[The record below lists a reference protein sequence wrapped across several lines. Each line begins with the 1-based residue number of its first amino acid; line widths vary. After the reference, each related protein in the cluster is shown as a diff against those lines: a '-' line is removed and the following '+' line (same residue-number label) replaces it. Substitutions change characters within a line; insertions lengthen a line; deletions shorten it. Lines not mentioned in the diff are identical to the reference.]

1 MAQQTE
7 TAVDA
12 SRATGVTGNRISA
25 RIAAVSPSATLAVD
39 AKAKALQAQGE
50 SVIGFGAGEP
60 DFPTPE
66 AVVAAAEAACRDPKN
81 HKYSPAGGLP
91 ELKEAIA
98 AKTLRDS
105 QRLWLAAREADRKV
119 WNLSLIHI

>member
-1 MAQQTE
+1 MRMSGVSVTYGIMALMAQQTE
-7 TAVDA
+7 TGPSTHPGV
-12 SRATGVTGNRISA
+12 GVTGNRISA

-66 AVVAAAEAACRDPKN
+66 AVVEAAVAACRDPKN
-81 HKYSPAGGLP
+81 HRYTPDG
-91 ELKEAIA
+91 
-98 AKTLRDS
+98 R
-105 QRLWLAAREADRKV
+105 AARAAPGHRHQDRP
-119 WNLSLIHI
+119 